1 MLGYISRSDFKSKV
15 ELGWIKA
22 LLEGVKRLIKSFFE
36 TGGLLGLVSL
46 ILLSNY
52 GKDIA
57 SIASGSGVVN
67 SSRND
72 SSVQKSLTYWALLIA
87 ELTNV
92 LFKES

>member
-1 MLGYISRSDFKSKV
+1 MLGYISSSDFKSKV

-22 LLEGVKRLIKSFFE
+22 LLEGVKRLIKSFLE
-36 TGGLLGLVSL
+36 TGLLGLVSL

-72 SSVQKSLTYWALLIA
+72 SSVQKSLTY
-87 ELTNV
+87 
-92 LFKES
+92 

>member
-1 MLGYISRSDFKSKV
+1 MLGYISRSYFKSRV

-36 TGGLLGLVSL
+36 TGLLGLVSL

-72 SSVQKSLTYWALLIA
+72 SSVQKSLIYWALLIA